1 MRLSK
6 KGLYALEALMM
17 LARNYP
23 KRVSRIHEI
32 ATEEEIPEKFL
43 ELILLDLKRARLVE
57 STRGAQGGYTLRRD
71 PSKIVLGEVIR
82 TIDGPLAPLADA
94 EALRA
99 LVKLDKK
106 HSPLYRVFL
115 DVRNATAQ
123 ILDRTSLADVCAS
136 GKTSAEPPEK

>member
-1 MRLSK
+1 
-6 KGLYALEALMM
+6 M

-23 KRVSRIHEI
+23 KQAAKIREI
-32 ATEEEIPEKFL
+32 AASEEIPEKFL

-57 STRGAQGGYTLRRD
+57 SLRGVNGGYVLRRE
-71 PSKIVLGEVIR
+71 PAKIMLGEVIR
-82 TIDGPLAPLADA
+82 TIDGPLAPMGDVDT
-94 EALRA
+94 LRR

-123 ILDRTSLADVCAS
+123 ILDHTSLADLCGPKKES
-136 GKTSAEPPEK
+136 GATSQESE